1 MNFVVS
7 PDEVRTAFGLT
18 GVVYFPRYS
27 NPLNQMNDRA
37 ALLLS
42 SIGLPDTE
50 WFMSRAS
57 LRADDSINLSEWY
70 ANKGTVPKECHDWLV
85 LGMFAD
91 TTLALA
97 PDTGTV
103 YAVGDGEGHLI
114 YTAIHRDV
122 ESLVYSLTKFQLLQ
136 QELEDG
142 DGDDTEDRVDALR
155 TAITA
160 FDPLPFADED
170 SQWHL
175 TFEEVI
181 DGIW

>member
-1 MNFVVS
+1 MNFAVS

-18 GVVYFPRYS
+18 GVVYFPRYGT
-27 NPLNQMNDRA
+27 PHNQLNDRT

-42 SIGLPDTE
+42 SVGLPDTE
-50 WFMSRAS
+50 WFMSKAS

-70 ANKGTVPKECHDWLV
+70 ADKGTVPKECNDWLV

-103 YAVGDGEGHLI
+103 YALGDGETQLI

-122 ESLVYSLTKFQLLQ
+122 ESLVYALTKFQILQ

-142 DGDDTEDRVDALR
+142 DDEDTEGRVDALR
-155 TAITA
+155 AEITE
-160 FDPLPFADED
+160 FDPLPFEDED